1 MQDTGFTPCNFF
13 IIKTAFL
20 LSMADVT
27 SVPASSHAA
36 GPQYN
41 TKVPEIEPAHTT
53 RSEPKTPFEPMA
65 VHAIAEQRPRRFGT
79 PKFAEEIA
87 PQPASATLKPKSVP
101 FDRMAHPDK
110 MESCCKRQQHK

>member
-20 LSMADVT
+20 LSLLDVT
-27 SVPASSHAA
+27 FVPASSHAA

-41 TKVPEIEPAHTT
+41 TRVPEIEPAQMT
-53 RSEPKTPFEPMA
+53 RSEPKTPFEPTA
-65 VHAIAEQRPRRFGT
+65 VHAMAEQRPRRFCT
-79 PKFAEEIA
+79 PKLAVEIA
-87 PQPASATLKPKSVP
+87 PHPASATLNPKSVP

-110 MESCCKRQQHK
+110 TEPCCKRQQHK